1 MNMVDLHHHLIF
13 GVDDGSPDLATSVAM
28 VQMAADDG
36 VTHLV
41 ATPHANEQFTYD
53 RAAHAERLQ
62 QIRNNLSADTAAKI
76 QLGLGS
82 DFHLDYDNT
91 VDIGNI
97 TKQYAI
103 NNGPYLLIELSDTG
117 IPARID
123 ELLYRMR
130 VAGLIPILTHPERN
144 STLQRSR
151 ARLREWMKADMLV
164 QVTANSLTGQFGKL
178 AERIAWELVEKH
190 WAHFVSS
197 DAHDLTRRT
206 PRLSAAFELV
216 RKRMGEDTAERLF
229 LTNPVS
235 VFEGRSMPPQPEPL
249 GVFEE
254 EKKSWLGAL
263 MERFR

>member
-1 MNMVDLHHHLIF
+1 MVDIHHHLIF
-13 GVDDGSPDLATSVAM
+13 GVDDGSPDLPTSVAM
-28 VQMAADDG
+28 VQMAAEDG

-41 ATPHANEQFTYD
+41 ATPHANEQYPYD
-53 RAAHAERLQ
+53 RSAHEVRLR
-62 QIRNNLSADTAAKI
+62 QIRDALPQSVSSRI

-91 VDIGNI
+91 ANIGAV

-103 NNGPYLLIELSDTG
+103 NGGPYLLIELSDTG

-123 ELLYRMR
+123 ELLYQMR
-130 VAGLIPILTHPERN
+130 VAGLTPILTHPERN

-151 ARLREWMKADMLV
+151 SRLREWMKADMLV

-178 AERIAWELVEKH
+178 ANRIAWELMENRWV
-190 WAHFVSS
+190 HFVSS

-206 PRLSAAFELV
+206 PRLSAAYEAV

-229 LTNPVS
+229 VINPLA
-235 VFEGRSMPPQPEPL
+235 VFQGKGLPPQPEAL
-249 GVFEE
+249 GVFTDERR
-254 EKKSWLGAL
+254 SWFSDL
-263 MERFR
+263 MRRFR

>member
-1 MNMVDLHHHLIF
+1 MVDLHHHLIF
-13 GVDDGSPDLATSVAM
+13 GVDDGSPDLQTSVAM
-28 VQMAADDG
+28 VQMAAEDG

-41 ATPHANEQFTYD
+41 ATPHANEQYAYS

-62 QIRNNLSADTAAKI
+62 QIRGALPQLTANRI

-91 VDIGNI
+91 VDIGSI

-103 NNGPYLLIELSDTG
+103 NDGPYLLIELSDTG

-123 ELLYRMR
+123 ELLYKMR

-151 ARLREWMKADMLV
+151 SRLREWMKADMLV
-164 QVTANSLTGQFGKL
+164 QVTANSLTGHFGKI
-178 AERIAWELVEKH
+178 AERVAWELMDKQWV
-190 WAHFVSS
+190 HFVSS

-206 PRLSAAFELV
+206 PRMSPAYQAV
-216 RKRMGEDTAERLF
+216 RKRKGDETAQRLF
-229 LTNPVS
+229 VSNPLA
-235 VFEGRSMPPQPEPL
+235 VFEGRTLTPQPEPL
-249 GVFEE
+249 GVFAE
-254 EKKSWLGAL
+254 EKKGWLDSL
-263 MERFR
+263 VEHFR

>member
-1 MNMVDLHHHLIF
+1 MVDLHHHLIF
-13 GVDDGSPDLATSVAM
+13 GVDDGAPDLQTSVAM
-28 VQMAADDG
+28 VEMAADDG

-41 ATPHANEQFTYD
+41 ATPHANEQFPYD
-53 RAAHAERLQ
+53 RAAHTQRLQ
-62 QIRNNLSADTAAKI
+62 QIREALLPGTAAKI
-76 QLGLGS
+76 RLGLGS

-91 VDIGNI
+91 VDIGSI
-97 TKQYAI
+97 TRQYAI
-103 NNGPYLLIELSDTG
+103 NDGAYLLIELSDTG

-164 QVTANSLTGQFGKL
+164 QVTANSLTGQFGKV
-178 AERIAWELVEKH
+178 AERIAWELLDKH

-206 PRLSAAFELV
+206 PRLSAAYEVV
-216 RKRMGEDTAERLF
+216 RKRRGEETAQRLF
-229 LTNPVS
+229 VTNPMA
-235 VFEGRSMPPQPEPL
+235 VFEGRALPPQPEPL

-254 EKKSWLGAL
+254 EQKSWFASLV
-263 MERFR
+263 ERFR